1 MRYIVSFSGGVG
13 SFVAAAMTITKYGRE
28 NTDLVF
34 CDTLIED
41 PDLYRFLDDAE
52 KALGV
57 EITRL
62 KDGRTPW
69 EVFKDGRYIGNSR
82 FAPCSKVL
90 KRDVFEKYLLES
102 GKYKLLP
109 QPDATIVLGI
119 DWTESHRLKRAQDN
133 WAPWPVIGPL
143 CEPPLMSKHQTLRYF
158 EAYNIP
164 LPSLYS
170 KGFSHNNCGGFCV
183 RAGQAQFALLLK
195 TNRDYYLWNEEQEQ
209 NVLQSVP
216 TTRPFLRRV
225 TKGVKEYLTLK
236 QFREQLE
243 SDGDFDKFDFGGCG
257 CFVDDPKNVE
267 GAGEDIFDMFGD
279 AEQ

>member
-1 MRYIVSFSGGVG
+1 
-13 SFVAAAMTITKYGRE
+13 
-28 NTDLVF
+28 
-34 CDTLIED
+34 
-41 PDLYRFLDDAE
+41 
-52 KALGV
+52 
-57 EITRL
+57 
-62 KDGRTPW
+62 
-69 EVFKDGRYIGNSR
+69 
-82 FAPCSKVL
+82 
-90 KRDVFEKYLLES
+90 
-102 GKYKLLP
+102 
-109 QPDATIVLGI
+109 
-119 DWTESHRLKRAQDN
+119 
-133 WAPWPVIGPL
+133 
-143 CEPPLMSKHQTLRYF
+143 MSKHQTLRYF

-243 SDGDFDKFDFGGCG
+243 SGENFDKFDFGGCG
-257 CFVDDPKNVE
+257 CFVDDQKADPNT
-267 GAGEDIFDMFGD
+267 EDDVFGMFGD
-279 AEQ
+279 VDQ